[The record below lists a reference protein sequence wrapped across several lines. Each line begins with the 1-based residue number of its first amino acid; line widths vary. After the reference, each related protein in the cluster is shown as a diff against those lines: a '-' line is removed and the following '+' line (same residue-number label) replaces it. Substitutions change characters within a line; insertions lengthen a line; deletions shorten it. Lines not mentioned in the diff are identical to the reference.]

1 MILGGECNTGANPVA
16 RWAMGNVVLDTDP
29 AGNIK
34 INKDKATEKVD
45 PIVAQ
50 AMSIA
55 GWLIEQSNPVI
66 SSYLLEENSE
76 LIVL

>member
-16 RWAMGNVVLDTDP
+16 RWSMGNVVLDTDS

-34 INKDKATEKVD
+34 INKDKAMEKVD

-50 AMSIA
+50 AMAIA
-55 GWLIEQSNPVI
+55 GWLIEQSKPVVT
-66 SSYLLEENSE
+66 SYLFDEEVKSAW
-76 LIVL
+76 V